1 MIKPSGSLA
10 NKQTR
15 EVRQTYFSLHF
26 SSAFIRNAHILYLM
40 PLYISVV
47 KRGGGGVKWA
57 FAREPE
63 PEPERVREHELLYM
77 GGGGTVGMGWG
88 DWGGGWRPTFVHIYS
103 SMLGF
108 GITIGW
114 QGEGC
119 NRGCSKHKTQSHP
132 IPIAVPTKTLANS
145 KTAAQ
150 KVMSS

>member
-88 DWGGGWRPTFVHIYS
+88 DWGGGLATDLRTYLLIHA
-103 SMLGF
+103 
-108 GITIGW
+108 GIWNHNWVARRRVQPGVL
-114 QGEGC
+114 
-119 NRGCSKHKTQSHP
+119 KTQNT
-132 IPIAVPTKTLANS
+132 VPSNS
-145 KTAAQ
+145 NCSPNKNAGQ
-150 KVMSS
+150 F